1 MTMPLQQNDPELT
14 FWDHLEVLRWMLVR
28 VAGVIE
34 VVTIGVFM
42 AMPYLFDR
50 YILAPTTSQ
59 FFMYGWLEDISG
71 GLFTF
76 SDDFSV

>member
-28 VAGVIE
+28 VAGVIA
-34 VVTIGVFM
+34 VVTIGVFI

-50 YILAPTTSQ
+50 YI
-59 FFMYGWLEDISG
+59 WLCKINCV
-71 GLFTF
+71 TQ
-76 SDDFSV
+76 